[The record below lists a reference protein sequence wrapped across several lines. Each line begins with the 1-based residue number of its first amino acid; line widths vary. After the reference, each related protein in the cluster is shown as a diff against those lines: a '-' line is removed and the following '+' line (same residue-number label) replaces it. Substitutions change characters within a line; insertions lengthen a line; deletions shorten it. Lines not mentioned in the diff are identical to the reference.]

1 MTTERRRPTRIVR
14 RYSNGELFDTVEK
27 GTVTPQFVADLVWLG
42 EDVSI
47 YDEKTREDRTEVLLA
62 PLIFSRLRKTA
73 GAALTVEGVA
83 LARAITALKDVRA
96 EFERLNTRIA
106 GLESLL
112 QDAIR
117 SRSSPDPVDADR
129 EQTRGNTTGV
139 DPLP

>member
-1 MTTERRRPTRIVR
+1 VR

-27 GTVTPQFVADLVWLG
+27 GPVTPQFVADLVWLG

-83 LARAITALKDVRA
+83 LARAITALTDVRT

-106 GLESLL
+106 GLERLL
-112 QDAIR
+112 QEAIR
-117 SRSSPDPVDADR
+117 SRSSPEPMHAEP
-129 EQTRGNTTGV
+129 EQTPGNTSRV
-139 DPLP
+139 DPLRNRR